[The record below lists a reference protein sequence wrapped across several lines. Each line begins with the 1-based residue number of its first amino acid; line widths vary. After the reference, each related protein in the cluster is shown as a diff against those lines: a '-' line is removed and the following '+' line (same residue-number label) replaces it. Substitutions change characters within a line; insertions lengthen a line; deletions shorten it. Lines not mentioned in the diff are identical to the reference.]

1 MTKTNSTL
9 KQMTIY
15 DWFSYN
21 KKLLFWTLFI
31 LITKIILP
39 ISIVLFIPMV
49 YPENKELSSFSE
61 EFIVLMAT
69 IEYYLTTILQGVTFF
84 DIFDRLFFG
93 LPFFGLPIGLN
104 PIIASIIGFAL
115 FKTCFFEK
123 KLITTQKII
132 IVLYSTVLYS
142 IVLYFNYLALVVAIY
157 AMVSG
162 R

>member
-1 MTKTNSTL
+1 MTKTNPTL

-31 LITKIILP
+31 LITKIMLALI
-39 ISIVLFIPMV
+39 IIFIDV
-49 YPENKELSSFSE
+49 YPENKLSSFSE
-61 EFIVLMAT
+61 EFIVLMFI
-69 IEYYLTTILQGVTFF
+69 IEYYLTTILQGVAFF

-104 PIIASIIGFAL
+104 SIIASIIGFAL

-132 IVLYSTVLYS
+132 IVLYSILIFYS
-142 IVLYFNYLALVVAIY
+142 H
-157 AMVSG
+157 
-162 R
+162 